1 MKDAL
6 YENMDDPDS
15 VIRVIDLYKIDN
27 GETVQAK
34 KVKTKDAAK
43 SIGKGSR
50 TKVDPTEGG
59 ATLKES
65 DVQKMSAKEFEER
78 EERLVRLCDQG
89 NSYTIYW

>member
-1 MKDAL
+1 
-6 YENMDDPDS
+6 MDDPAS

-34 KVKTKDAAK
+34 RAKTKDAAK

-78 EERLVRLCDQG
+78 EEEISKAMRSGKFVYDLTGSAR
-89 NSYTIYW
+89 